1 MTSKPQ
7 KFTALFCAALFMM
20 AGMVFGQ
27 GPGKIVTAIRPN
39 NIWSLYQYDINGS
52 GPERVSFTAPPT
64 NMQLNYDFSADGRRV
79 AFEFSN
85 NIWVMYSNGKGLRQ
99 LTFTDN
105 NHQAAISRDGSLIAF
120 ASSRN
125 SNNDIY
131 VVNWDGSDTRRLTT
145 NAGVDQRPAFSP
157 DGSKILFDSNRF
169 SPQFGLP
176 NLMLVNIDGTSETWL
191 TFFFEF
197 GGRFSPDGS
206 TIVYQGRTEAG
217 QNNFNEIF
225 TMSVGPG
232 GTSGQMT
239 NNNVPDE
246 NPAFSL
252 DGTKIA
258 FERSVV
264 TPSGAT
270 RDHIFVMD
278 ANGNNVQQVT
288 FPDAINENREV
299 PRWIPSNHLATRART
314 ADFDGEGRADL
325 SVFRAAT
332 GEWFQKNSQDGTFSG
347 RPWGIASDML
357 APADYD
363 RDAVIDYAVFRDG
376 SWWIINST
384 DGSVRFEQ
392 FGTAGDIPM
401 PGDYDA
407 DGFADIAV
415 FRPSS
420 GTWWRRNSGNLQVIG
435 TQFGQSGDVPM
446 AGDFDGDAKRDIAV
460 FRSSNSHWYIL
471 RSIDGQAS
479 AAQFGTAGDI
489 PLNGDFNGNGRS
501 DLAVFRPSN
510 GTWYVARPTGVP
522 SQNFD
527 ATQFGLTTDKP
538 VPADYDG
545 DGKSDIAVF
554 RDGTWWIL
562 RSSNGQT
569 ASEQFGLAADKPVVA
584 AQ

>member
-1 MTSKPQ
+1 MTSKLH
-7 KFTALFCAALFMM
+7 KFITLFCAVLFLTACM
-20 AGMVFGQ
+20 AFGQ
-27 GPGKIVTAIRPN
+27 DPGKIVTAIRPN
-39 NIWSLYQYDINGS
+39 NVWALYQYDINGT
-52 GPERVSFTAPPT
+52 GPDRLSFNPPNV

-99 LTFTDN
+99 LTFTNN
-105 NHQAAISRDGSLIAF
+105 NHQSAISRDGSLIAF
-120 ASSRN
+120 ASDRN

-131 VVNWDGSDTRRLTT
+131 MVNWDGSDTRRLTT

-176 NLMLVNIDGTSETWL
+176 NLMLINTDGSSETRL

-197 GGRFSPDGS
+197 GARFSPDGS

-232 GTSGQMT
+232 GTSGQLT

-246 NPAFSL
+246 YPDFSL

-258 FERSVV
+258 FERSVI

-270 RDHIFVMD
+270 RHHIFVMD
-278 ANGNNVQQVT
+278 VNGSNVQQVT

-299 PRWIPSNHLATRART
+299 PRWIPSDHLVTRARA
-314 ADFDGEGRADL
+314 ADFDGEGSSDL
-325 SVFRAAT
+325 AVFRGAS
-332 GEWFQKNSQDGTFSG
+332 GEWFRKNNQGGAFSG
-347 RPWGIASDML
+347 QPWGIASDKL
-357 APADYD
+357 AHADYD
-363 RDAVIDYAVFRDG
+363 RDAVTDYAVFRDG
-376 SWWIINST
+376 SWWILNST

-401 PGDYDA
+401 PGDFDA

-415 FRPSS
+415 FRPAT
-420 GTWWRRNSGNLQVIG
+420 GTWWWRNSSNQEVIG

-446 AGDFDGDAKRDIAV
+446 AGDFDGDAKRDVAV
-460 FRSSNSHWYIL
+460 FRPSNSVWYVL
-471 RSIDGQAS
+471 RSSDGQAS
-479 AAQFGTAGDI
+479 VSQFGTAGDI
-489 PLNGDFNGNGRS
+489 PLSGDFNGDGRA
-501 DLAVFRPSN
+501 DFAVFRPSN
-510 GTWYVARPTGVP
+510 GTWYIARPTGVP

-527 ATQFGLTTDKP
+527 ATSFGITTDKP

-545 DGKSDIAVF
+545 DGKTDIAVF
-554 RDGTWWIL
+554 RDGTWWMI
-562 RSSNGQT
+562 RSSTGQV
-569 ASEQFGLAADKPVVA
+569 ASEQFGLATDKPVVA
-584 AQ
+584 PQ